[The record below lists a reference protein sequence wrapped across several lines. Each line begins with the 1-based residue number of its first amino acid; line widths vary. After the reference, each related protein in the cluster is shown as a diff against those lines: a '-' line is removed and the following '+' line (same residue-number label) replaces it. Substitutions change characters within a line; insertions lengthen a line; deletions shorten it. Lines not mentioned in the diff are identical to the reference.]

1 VDTNANNT
9 IYYMFVPRRGKVK
22 KRVYY
27 YFVRRYCVFLNNSWW
42 YKLQHTMLGQ
52 WSSLYRL

>member
-52 WSSLYRL
+52 WSSL